1 MPTDAGVTDLAGL
14 AGLRIAVVPETS
26 LAAQL
31 TEELT
36 NAGITFEAVPTQVG
50 QQPSDL
56 VDSGDAD
63 AYAAFWIQGIV
74 GMSAAGNMVVL
85 PLAFDQ
91 GLAVF
96 TSPTEPEF
104 GAMLDEQLQNL
115 IDSGV
120 WAAEFEKAFG
130 FAPPWTVEEMAAAG

>member
-1 MPTDAGVTDLAGL
+1 MLTDAGVTDLAGL

-63 AYAAFWIQGIV
+63 AYAAF
-74 GMSAAGNMVVL
+74 
-85 PLAFDQ
+85 
-91 GLAVF
+91 
-96 TSPTEPEF
+96 
-104 GAMLDEQLQNL
+104 
-115 IDSGV
+115 
-120 WAAEFEKAFG
+120 
-130 FAPPWTVEEMAAAG
+130 